1 MTVPRGKRA
10 MDATKQ
16 ILLVDDNEYDV
27 DLTLRALKKR
37 HLANEVEV
45 VRDGVEAL
53 DYLYRR
59 GRFANRAPGN
69 PVLTLLDLKMPKIDG
84 IEVLK
89 VIKGDPA
96 LKSMP
101 VVVLTSSRDQQD
113 IVESYGLG
121 VNAYVIKPVEFD
133 KVMDAVQQLGLFW
146 MLHNQP
152 PPR

>member
-1 MTVPRGKRA
+1 MLVG
-10 MDATKQ
+10 TKQ

-27 DLTLRALKKR
+27 DLALRALKKR
-37 HLANEVEV
+37 HLANEVQIA
-45 VRDGVEAL
+45 RDGVEAL

-59 GRFANRAPGN
+59 GRFAGRSSGN
-69 PVLTLLDLKMPKIDG
+69 PVLMLLDLKMPKIDG
-84 IEVLK
+84 IEVLR

-96 LKSMP
+96 LRTMP

-113 IVESYGLG
+113 IVDSYDLG
-121 VNAYVIKPVEFD
+121 VNAYVIKPVEFE
-133 KVMDAVQQLGLFW
+133 KVVEAVQQLGLFW